1 MDSSMD
7 YFRGTTWQLLE
18 PEVPYQGQVGLT
30 VGHVHNYPR
39 PMSTLGS
46 KLGLDSEIH
55 SISRCV
61 VENPLTGFG
70 E

>member
-7 YFRGTTWQLLE
+7 YFRGTTWQLQE

-39 PMSTLGS
+39 AMSTLGS
-46 KLGLDSEIH
+46 KLGLH
-55 SISRCV
+55 STSRCV
-61 VENPLTGFG
+61 VENPLIGFG